1 MKSNIED
8 QIRPE
13 LVPRERLLWSGRP
26 RGGLR
31 LAGQDGLL
39 IPFSLLW
46 CGGITL
52 GLIRAIRAEAGFFLL
67 LFTPFV
73 LSDLYLL
80 VGRFVIYAR
89 RRSKTVCALTE
100 QRALIVSG
108 LVHRQVL
115 NLPLHTMST
124 VELQEHGDGSGTITF
139 GAADVWS
146 QNGHGAGSAFAVI
159 DDAPHVDALIRQA
172 RAERQRGDDV
182 ERAGGAVADH
192 RGGHVGPRGR
202 GAPTGAEDGRLRGPH
217 ACSEGVGRSPGAGA
231 QQWAGAT
238 PFALAKARHR
248 PGPRCWRRTRPARFP
263 LPAGRLGRLRGYA
276 FVARRSA
283 REQVS
288 ARGV

>member
-192 RGGHVGPRGR
+192 RGDMSAPEAEVLLLGPKMGDCEALTLALKELVVRREPALSSGQERRRLRSPKRVTVLVPAAGAGR
-202 GAPTGAEDGRLRGPH
+202 VPLAFRSLRAVLDVYAATPSLPTG
-217 ACSEGVGRSPGAGA
+217 
-231 QQWAGAT
+231 
-238 PFALAKARHR
+238 
-248 PGPRCWRRTRPARFP
+248 
-263 LPAGRLGRLRGYA
+263 
-276 FVARRSA
+276 
-283 REQVS
+283 VS
-288 ARGV
+288 VSKLARGV